1 MSVLNSPM
9 NATTQTTPATQT
21 NSSSGSGSSTST
33 SAFNQ
38 INEQSFLKLL
48 TTQLQHQDPTQPVK
62 EQQLAGEMAAFST
75 ATGIDTLNNT
85 TQSMASTQTASALSK
100 ASALV
105 GKQVTTRGDALV
117 SDASGQATGAFTLN
131 SAAKNVIVNVADA
144 SGKTVGQVSLGS
156 LGAGTHTFKWAK
168 GSPNQ
173 AYQFSVAGRNSS
185 GGSVTATPSSLYT
198 VTGVQSS
205 GGSVSLNLA
214 GSANSLAL
222 SNVQQIL

>member
-1 MSVLNSPM
+1 MSVLNAPM
-9 NATTQTTPATQT
+9 NATTGIAPATQST
-21 NSSSGSGSSTST
+21 TGNGSSSSTSS

-75 ATGIDTLNNT
+75 ATGVNTLNNT
-85 TQSMASTQTASALSK
+85 AQGMASTQTASALSK

-105 GKQVTTRGDALV
+105 GKQVTTSGDALV
-117 SDASGQATGAFTLN
+117 TNASGHATGAFKLN
-131 SAAKNVIVNVADA
+131 SAAKNVAVNVADA
-144 SGKTVGQVSLGS
+144 SGKTVGQVSLGA
-156 LGAGTHTFKWAK
+156 LGAGTHTFQWAN

-173 AYQFSVAGRNSS
+173 AYQFSVAASNSG
-185 GGSVTATPSSLYT
+185 GGSVTATPASLYT

-205 GGSVSLNLA
+205 GGAVSLSLA
-214 GSANSLAL
+214 GSPNSLAL